1 MCSML
6 PFVREKRE
14 IHMYGDLCGLHEALV
29 TLVASN
35 ERNSEAGGQ
44 GGREICFVLYMLRL

>member
-1 MCSML
+1 ML

-14 IHMYGDLCGLHEALV
+14 IYMYGDLCGLHEALV

-35 ERNSEAGGQ
+35 ERNSEARGQ